1 MGNKNVNYIV
11 LAESELIILLKS
23 DDKQA
28 FEQLYNN
35 YKVRLYRNILRIV
48 KTEEQAGKLLQ
59 EVFVKIWIDR
69 GDLVPGRSFR
79 NQLFKT
85 AENLIYEVFRE
96 AALNKRHQNYF
107 IKTATVN
114 KAERHI
120 YRNGDTDGLF
130 KAIDLS

>member
-1 MGNKNVNYIV
+1 MGNNCVNYIV

-23 DDKQA
+23 DDKRA

-35 YKVRLYRNILRIV
+35 YKVRLYRNILKIV

-69 GDLVPGRSFR
+69 GNLDPRKPFR

-85 AENLIYEVFRE
+85 AENLVYEVFQQ
-96 AALNKRHQNYF
+96 AALNKTLQNYF
-107 IKTATVN
+107 ITTATGN
-114 KAERHI
+114 KIERHI

>member
-1 MGNKNVNYIV
+1 MGNNCANYMV
-11 LAESELIILLKS
+11 LAESELIVLLKS

-35 YKVRLYRNILRIV
+35 YKVRLYRNILKIV

-69 GDLVPGRSFR
+69 VDLDPNKPFR

-85 AENLIYEVFRE
+85 AENLVYEVFRE
-96 AALNKRHQNYF
+96 AALNKTFQNYF
-107 IKTATVN
+107 ITTATGKV
-114 KAERHI
+114 ERHI

-130 KAIDLS
+130 KAINLS

>member
-1 MGNKNVNYIV
+1 MV

-35 YKVRLYRNILRIV
+35 YKVRLYRNILKIV

-59 EVFVKIWIDR
+59 EVFVKIWNNR
-69 GDLVPGRSFR
+69 GDLDPDRPFR

-85 AENLIYEVFRE
+85 AENLVYDVFRE
-96 AALNKRHQNYF
+96 AALNKTLQNYF
-107 IKTATVN
+107 ITTAIGN
-114 KAERHI
+114 KVERHI
-120 YRNGDTDGLF
+120 YRHGDADGLF